1 MHRAHQNP
9 TSQHLTNYR
18 YRPRRITNFIH
29 PQNVIT
35 MTTSITCF
43 GFSPCFGLIE
53 PVLTFGQ
60 FCWIVLAIGIGLFV
74 LPRVLKNRLGRLNN
88 RPWLEAIRFRGA
100 FLNLGLT
107 ISLGI
112 SVLAFSI
119 VQPEITGGNFSLE
132 PYEPDYIEPEIP
144 RSDFKKPLPPPP
156 PPPPKLAITED
167 VVEPPVFEDKSIDA
181 TSSVERPVD
190 IDIPPPPPPPPPPP
204 SGEASTEPPFR
215 AVEQM
220 PRFPGCEDMAG
231 THAEKQACATQ
242 KLLEF
247 IYKNIKYPVVARD
260 NGIQGTVVVSFVV
273 EKDGQLTDAIVMRD
287 IGGGCGTE
295 ALRVVNLINE
305 KAFRWTPGKQR
316 GRPVRVQFNLPGEV
330 YRLD

>member
-1 MHRAHQNP
+1 
-9 TSQHLTNYR
+9 
-18 YRPRRITNFIH
+18 
-29 PQNVIT
+29 

-43 GFSPCFGLIE
+43 GYSPCFGLIE

-60 FCWIVLAIGIGLFV
+60 FCWIVLAIGIGVFV
-74 LPRVLKNRLGRLNN
+74 LPQVLKSRLGRLNN

-112 SVLAFSI
+112 SMLAFSI
-119 VQPEITGGNFSLE
+119 VQPEMSGGSLILE
-132 PYEPDYIEPEIP
+132 PNEPDYIEPEIP

-156 PPPPKLAITED
+156 PPPQKLAITED

-190 IDIPPPPPPPPPPP
+190 IDIPPPPPPPPPPDIEI
-204 SGEASTEPPFR
+204 SHEPPFR

-231 THAEKQACATQ
+231 SQSEKYECATQ

-247 IYKNIKYPVVARD
+247 VYKNIKYPALARE
-260 NGIQGTVVVSFVV
+260 NGISGTVVVSFVV
-273 EKDGQLTDAIVMRD
+273 EKDGKLSGLELAKD

-295 ALRVVNLINE
+295 ALRVVNLMTE
-305 KAFRWTPGKQR
+305 KGLTWTAGKQR
-316 GRPVRVQFNLPGEV
+316 GRPVRVQFNLPV
-330 YRLD
+330 KYRLD

>member
-1 MHRAHQNP
+1 MYRAHQNY

-18 YRPRRITNFIH
+18 HRPRRITNFIH
-29 PQNVIT
+29 SQNVVT

-53 PVLTFGQ
+53 PALTFGQ
-60 FCWIVLAIGIGLFV
+60 FCWIILAIGIGLFV

-88 RPWLEAIRFRGA
+88 RPWSEAIRFRGA

-119 VQPEITGGNFSLE
+119 VQPELANGNFSLE
-132 PYEPDYIEPEIP
+132 PYEPDYIEPEMP
-144 RSDFKKPLPPPP
+144 RTDFKKPLPPPP
-156 PPPPKLAITED
+156 PPMKELKITEE

-181 TSSVERPVD
+181 TSVVERPAV
-190 IDIPPPPPPPPPPP
+190 INIEPPPVPAPPQMK
-204 SGEASTEPPFR
+204 ASEPDDVPFR
-215 AVEQM
+215 VVEQM
-220 PRFPGCEDMAG
+220 PRFPGCEDLAG
-231 THAEKQACATQ
+231 TNVDKHACATQ

-247 IYKNIKYPVVARD
+247 IYKNIRYPVVARD
-260 NGIQGTVVVSFVV
+260 NGIEGTVVVTFVV
-273 EKDGQLTDAIVMRD
+273 EKDGKLTDAVILRD

-295 ALRVVNLINE
+295 ALRVVNLMNE
-305 KAFRWTPGKQR
+305 KGLKWTPGKQI
-316 GRPVRVQFNLPGEV
+316 GRPVRVQFNLPV
-330 YRLD
+330 KYRLD